1 MITNKNIPTL
11 DKDAKDI
18 GSFLAPSALSIY
30 PNNIQIGNQYART
43 IFLATYPRF
52 LHTNWFSPI
61 INLDRVFDISIYINP
76 KNTATVLR
84 QLRDQLARLEAQVME
99 ESSSGKVRNPILETA
114 IQDIET
120 LRDKLQQGTDRFFE
134 LGVYITF
141 YEPTLRE
148 LDDAENKI
156 KGMFEYQLVFS
167 RPTTFRMSEGFMSTI
182 PLNSDKLNIY
192 TSMNTE
198 PLSSIFPFVSFDLTS
213 NSGIL
218 YGINTHNN
226 SLVLYDRFELE
237 NANAVVF
244 GKSGGGKSYTIK
256 LEILRSLIFGTQI
269 LVIDPEDE
277 YKYLAE
283 TVGGVNVKISVN
295 SPHHLNPLDLPIP
308 KQDETPADI
317 FKSHLL
323 DLTGLLKLIL
333 GELTPEE
340 DSILDEALI
349 QTYAIKDITPETDFS
364 NSQPPIL
371 SDLQNVLEG
380 LTGAESMA
388 VRLKKYTQGTFSG
401 FLNNPTNISLENR
414 LVVFSIRDMEEELR
428 PIAMYLILNHIWTQ
442 VRRDLKKRILVV
454 DEAWWL
460 MKYALGAEFLF
471 NLAKRARK
479 YYLGLTTISQD
490 IPDFMAT
497 PQGKAIVTNSSIQI
511 LMKQSPAAIEVVKQT
526 FNLTDAEKYYL
537 LEARVGF
544 GLFFI
549 GSNHIGIRV
558 IASYAED
565 QIITSDPRQILEV
578 EKAKEEWAKLNT

>member
-1 MITNKNIPTL
+1 MAKKKPTNNAETKNI
-11 DKDAKDI
+11 D
-18 GSFLAPSALSIY
+18 SFLAPSAFSVA
-30 PNNIQIGNQYART
+30 PNHIQVGSQYART
-43 IFLATYPRF
+43 IFMATYPRY
-52 LHTNWFSPI
+52 LHTNWFSPV
-61 INLDRVFDISIYINP
+61 INLDRVFDISIYVNP
-76 KNTATVLR
+76 KNTAQVLR
-84 QLRDQLARLEAQVME
+84 QLRDQLARLEAEVME
-99 ESSSGKVRNPILETA
+99 ESAAGKVRNPILETA
-114 IQDIET
+114 IQDIES

-134 LGVYITF
+134 LGIYITF
-141 YEPTLRE
+141 YENSIKE
-148 LDDAENKI
+148 LDETESKI
-156 KGMFEYQLVFS
+156 KGLLEYQLIFS
-167 RPTTFRMSEGFMSTI
+167 RPTTFRMSEGFMSTL
-182 PLNSDKLNIY
+182 PLNNDKLGVY
-192 TSMNTE
+192 TSLNTE
-198 PLSSIFPFVSFDLTS
+198 PLSSTFPFVSFDLTS
-213 NSGIL
+213 NSGVL

-256 LEILRSLIFGTQI
+256 LEILRCLIFGTQV

-283 TVGGVNVKISVN
+283 TVGGSNIKISIN
-295 SPHHLNPLDLPIP
+295 SPHHINALDLPIP
-308 KQDETPADI
+308 KADEAPADI

-323 DLTGLLKLIL
+323 DLTGLLRLIL

-340 DSILDEALI
+340 SSILDEALI
-349 QTYAIKDITPETDFS
+349 QTYAIKDITPERDFS
-364 NSQPPIL
+364 NMPAPIL
-371 SDLQNVLEG
+371 SDLQNILEG

-388 VRLKKYTQGTFSG
+388 VRLKKYTQGTFAG
-401 FLNNPTNISLENR
+401 FLNNPTNVSMDNR

-460 MKYALGAEFLF
+460 MKYQLGAEFLF
-471 NLAKRARK
+471 NIAKRARK

-497 PQGKAIVTNSSIQI
+497 PQGKAIVTNSSIQM
-511 LMKQSPAAIEVVKQT
+511 LMKQSPAAIDIVKQT

-549 GSNHIGIRV
+549 GQNHVGIRIV
-558 IASYAED
+558 ASYAED

-578 EKAKEEWAKLNT
+578 EKAKEEWAKSTS